1 MTTRQSS
8 RDVNAKEAIEC
19 IRGTMTN
26 AEVMEKFRISA
37 AGYAHLLKQLFT
49 LKLISEQDL
58 ERRGIQFKI
67 VNPTVPEKPVARA
80 PLRRPGA
87 QDEDDELL
95 NTMELTELLSFKSKE
110 QPKSEKKP
118 EPVGE
123 STQKQELTRTR
134 KVKKETSGMSGLF
147 RKAW

>member
-1 MTTRQSS
+1 MTTQQSS

-26 AEVMEKFRISA
+26 AEVMERFRISA

-58 ERRGIQFKI
+58 ERRGIQFRI
-67 VNPTVPEKPVARA
+67 LSATVPEKPVQRA
-80 PLRRPGA
+80 PLRRVGA
-87 QDEDDELL
+87 QDVGDELL
-95 NTMELTELLSFKSKE
+95 DTMELTELLSFKPRE
-110 QPKSEKKP
+110 QTKSETKP

-123 STQKQELTRTR
+123 PIQKQEPPRAR
-134 KVKKETSGMSGLF
+134 KVEKDKSGMSGLF